1 MNLEAY
7 KDKRKIKYKIKRMIH
22 KSRYKSIQN
31 LNKVLSKSQ
40 AKMIMSKNRR
50 MNHSLFPVVRNLS
63 YQRLRNK

>member
-1 MNLEAY
+1 MNLAAY
-7 KDKRKIKYKIKRMIH
+7 KDKKKIKYRIKRRIH
-22 KSRYKSIQN
+22 KSIQN

-63 YQRLRNK
+63 YQRSRNK